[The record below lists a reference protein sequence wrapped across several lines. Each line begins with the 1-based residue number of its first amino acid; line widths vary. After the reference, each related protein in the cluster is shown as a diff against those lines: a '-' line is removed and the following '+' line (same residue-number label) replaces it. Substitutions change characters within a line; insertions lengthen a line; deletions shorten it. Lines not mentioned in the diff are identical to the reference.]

1 MSTNFFIRHKGSHD
15 EGLHV
20 AKRTGTSQWSF
31 QGLYPS
37 KRFIATMGKD
47 PEVYQYV
54 EDFKD
59 ILPKEIH
66 AITSIADWIYVL
78 ENLPDNAEFYSENKD
93 SEDAQ
98 EIINDWKNSTPQ
110 PIDRYCDRLGK
121 EMEQISGS
129 GSDLIP
135 QELLYSLMEDEFVDS
150 RGWVFS
156 YRSFF

>member
-20 AKRTGTSQWSF
+20 AKRTGPSRWSF
-31 QGLYPS
+31 QGIYPS

-47 PEVYQYV
+47 PDVYQYV

-66 AITSIADWIYVL
+66 AVTSVSDWIYVL
-78 ENLPDNAEFYSENKD
+78 ENLSDNAEFYSENKD
-93 SEDAQ
+93 SEDTQ
-98 EIINDWKNSTPQ
+98 EIISDWKNSTPE
-110 PIDRYCDRLGK
+110 PIDRYCERLEK
-121 EMEQISGS
+121 EVEQMSDSGS
-129 GSDLIP
+129 AFIP
-135 QELLYSLMEDEFVDS
+135 KELLYSLREDEFVDS

>member
-1 MSTNFFIRHKGSHD
+1 MSTNFFIRRKGLHD

-20 AKRTGTSQWSF
+20 AKRTGPSRWTF

-47 PEVYQYV
+47 PGVYQCV

-59 ILPKEIH
+59 ILPKKIH
-66 AITSIADWIYVL
+66 AITSVSDWIYVL

-93 SEDAQ
+93 HENTQ

-110 PIDRYCDRLGK
+110 PIDSYCDRLEK
-121 EMEQISGS
+121 EMKQIAGS
-129 GSDLIP
+129 GNAPIP
-135 QELLYSLMEDEFVDS
+135 QELLYSLREDEFVDS
-150 RGWVFS
+150 RGWIFS

>member
-1 MSTNFFIRHKGSHD
+1 MSTNFFIRRKGLHD

-20 AKRTGTSQWSF
+20 AKRTGPSRWTF

-37 KRFIATMGKD
+37 ERFITTMGKD
-47 PEVYQYV
+47 PEVYQCV

-59 ILPKEIH
+59 ILPKGIH
-66 AITSIADWIYVL
+66 AITSVSDWIYVL

-93 SEDAQ
+93 HENTQ

-110 PIDRYCDRLGK
+110 PIDSYCDRLEK
-121 EMEQISGS
+121 EMGKMTGS
-129 GSDLIP
+129 GSALIP
-135 QELLYSLMEDEFVDS
+135 QELLYSLIEDEFVDS

>member
-20 AKRTGTSQWSF
+20 AKRTGTSRWSF

-37 KRFIATMGKD
+37 KRFITTMGKD
-47 PEVYQYV
+47 PEVYQCV

-59 ILPKEIH
+59 ILPKGIH
-66 AITSIADWIYVL
+66 AITSASDWIYVL
-78 ENLPDNAEFYSENKD
+78 ENLSDNAEFYSENKD
-93 SEDAQ
+93 SEDTQ
-98 EIINDWKNSTPQ
+98 EIISDWKNSTPQ
-110 PIDRYCDRLGK
+110 PIDAYCDRLEK
-121 EMEQISGS
+121 EMEQIAGS
-129 GSDLIP
+129 SSAPIS
-135 QELLYSLMEDEFVDS
+135 QELLYSLREDEFVDS